1 MRYLFI
7 LLVLSSCSTSLY
19 TPNTRNAPLFGE
31 QGEAQISGYLTS
43 GGIEGQAA
51 YALTDHI
58 AITGGY
64 SFMNSKES
72 APISYTR
79 KNSYGEVG
87 LGLYDRTR
95 SFRYEVIAGY
105 GFGQATTAAAYSFFG
120 VNNVNETTGK
130 LSQVIFLQPTIG
142 TNNRSF
148 NLLFTPRVSL
158 VNYSQFEANGLVKT
172 PTNKSANIF
181 IEPTVTAKFKLVGN
195 IYGIFQLGL
204 TLPAGSDVYFQY
216 NTTNTSLGIQ
226 IDTGGM
232 KTRVFRN

>member
-19 TPNTRNAPLFGE
+19 TPNTRNAPLFRE
-31 QGEAQISGYLTS
+31 QGEAQLSGYLTS
-43 GGIEGQAA
+43 GGFEAQGA

-58 AITGGY
+58 AVTGGY

-79 KNSYGEVG
+79 KNSYGEIG
-87 LGLYDRTR
+87 LGLFDRTR

-105 GFGQATTAAAYSFFG
+105 GFGQATTAAEYSFFG
-120 VNNVNETTGK
+120 VNKVNETTGK
-130 LSQVIFLQPTIG
+130 MSQLIYIQPTIG
-142 TNNRSF
+142 TNNQNF

-158 VNYSQFEANGLVKT
+158 VNYSQFEANGVVKT
-172 PTNKSANIF
+172 PTNKSTNLF
-181 IEPTVTAKFKLVGN
+181 IEPTMTAKFKLAGN
-195 IYGIFQLGL
+195 IHGIFQLGL
-204 TLPAGSDVYFQY
+204 TVPGGADVYFQY
-216 NTTNTSLGIQ
+216 NTISTSLGIQ